1 VNLAEVAL
9 GSEGLRVP
17 RLGFGC
23 FALSGVYGEVADDEA
38 VDAIR
43 RAIDLGASFLDTAD
57 VYGPFL
63 NEQLVGR
70 AIEGRREE
78 VVLATKVGN
87 VVEPDGSRRVDGSPT
102 HVRDAC
108 ERSLR
113 RLGVDRI
120 DLLYLHRV
128 DRALPIEETVG
139 AMGELVAA
147 GKVRFIGLSE
157 AAPAT
162 IRRAHATHPVT
173 ALQSEWSL
181 WERGIEAAVLPTCRE
196 LGIGLVPFSPLGR
209 GFLAGAVRGEADLGF
224 DDARR
229 GLPRFQGERLA
240 RNLELLGALE
250 AVAAAHEAST
260 AQVALAWLLAQGED
274 VVPIPGTRSWSHL
287 KENVAAA
294 ALAPSA
300 EEVATLARALPPGAA
315 AGERYPPDFLARLD
329 GEVEAGATGPGLGE
343 NR

>member
-1 VNLAEVAL
+1 MSLAEVTL

-17 RLGFGC
+17 RLGFGA
-23 FALSGVYGEVADDEA
+23 FALSGVYGKVADDDA
-38 VDAIR
+38 IDAIR

-57 VYGPFL
+57 VYGPFV
-63 NEQLVGR
+63 NERIVGR
-70 AIEGRREE
+70 ALEARREE
-78 VVLATKVGN
+78 VVLATKFGN
-87 VVEPDGSRRVDGSPT
+87 VVEPDGSRRVDGSPA
-102 HVRDAC
+102 HVRAAC
-108 ERSLR
+108 EASLR
-113 RLGVDRI
+113 RLGTDRI

-128 DRALPIEETVG
+128 DKAVPIEETIG
-139 AMGELVAA
+139 AMGELVASGA
-147 GKVRFIGLSE
+147 VRFIGLSE

-162 IRRAHATHPVT
+162 IRRAHATHPLT

-196 LGIGLVPFSPLGR
+196 LGIGVVPFSPLGR
-209 GFLAGAVRGEADLGF
+209 GFLAGAVKGEADLDL

-240 RNLELLGALE
+240 RNLELLAALE
-250 AVAAAHEAST
+250 GIAAGRGAST

-294 ALAPSA
+294 GLELSL
-300 EEVATLARALPPGAA
+300 EEVAMLSRALPPGVA

-329 GEVEAGATGPGLGE
+329 VEQT
-343 NR
+343 

>member
-1 VNLAEVAL
+1 VSLPEVTL
-9 GSEGLRVP
+9 GSAGLRVP

-23 FALSGVYGEVADDEA
+23 FALSGVYGQVEEGDA
-38 VDAIR
+38 VEAIR

-63 NEQLVGR
+63 NERLVGR
-70 AIEGRREE
+70 AIEGRRAE

-87 VVEPDGSRRVDGSPT
+87 VVEPDGTRRVDGSPA
-102 HVRDAC
+102 HVRAACDA
-108 ERSLR
+108 SLR
-113 RLGVDRI
+113 RLGTDRI

-128 DRALPIEETVG
+128 DKTVPIEETVG
-139 AMGELVAA
+139 AMAELVAR
-147 GKVRFIGLSE
+147 GTVRFIGLSE

-209 GFLAGAVRGEADLGF
+209 GFLAGAVKGDADLGF

-240 RNLELLGALE
+240 RNLELLNAVEAL
-250 AVAAAHEAST
+250 AARRAAST

-287 KENVAAA
+287 KENVGAA
-294 ALAPSA
+294 ALELSA
-300 EEVATLARALPPGAA
+300 EEVGTLSRALPPGVA

-329 GEVEAGATGPGLGE
+329 VEQI
-343 NR
+343 